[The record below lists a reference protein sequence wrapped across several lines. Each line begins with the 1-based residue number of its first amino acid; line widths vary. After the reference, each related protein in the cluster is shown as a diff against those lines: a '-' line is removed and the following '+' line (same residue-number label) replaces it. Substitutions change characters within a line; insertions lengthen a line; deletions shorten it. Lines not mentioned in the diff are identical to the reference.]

1 MESYKSN
8 SHRSKKQQE
17 LAEKKVEKVVTGKV
31 KVKNKSEI
39 KKFTDIFFAEDM
51 DMVKEYIINDV
62 IIPKA
67 KDTILDIVN
76 AILYGKGAKSSN
88 DTMASKVSY
97 NRYYNDGRPVERVK
111 TSKSGYEYYDV
122 TLDSRGEAEEVL
134 YRMDEILET
143 YKIVSVADFYE
154 LIGIKGKYTDN
165 KYGWT
170 DISSAV
176 VVPVQGGY
184 RIKLPKAMPLDL

>member
-1 MESYKSN
+1 MENYKPN
-8 SHRSKKQQE
+8 SHRSKKQE
-17 LAEKKVEKVVTGKV
+17 LTEKKVEKVVTGKV

-51 DMVKEYIINDV
+51 DMVKDYIINDV
-62 IIPKA
+62 IIPKT

-76 AILYGKGAKSSN
+76 AILYGKGAKRSSN
-88 DTMASKVSY
+88 SMASNVSY
-97 NRYYNDGRPVERVK
+97 DRYYGNGKPIDRVK
-111 TSKSGYEYYDV
+111 TSKSGYNYYDI

-154 LIGIKGKYTDN
+154 LVGIKGKYTDN

-170 DISSAV
+170 DISSAA

-184 RIKLPKAMPLDL
+184 RIKLPKAIPLDL